1 MEIGTA
7 GAFGGVAIAVDV
19 GEVTV
24 VGAMGADTDPGD
36 ARAAEPDFCCPVA
49 SAAALFFSRAC
60 SKSTSRKFSP

>member
-7 GAFGGVAIAVDV
+7 GAFGRAAIAVDV

-24 VGAMGADTDPGD
+24 VGATGADTDPGD

-49 SAAALFFSRAC
+49 AAALFFSRAS